1 MILLS
6 TILDIKESMTKEAF
20 IQLVFEWNQKSP
32 HEDNIIHNI
41 EWRGEKNI
49 TYIDKNLS
57 LTIEEYR
64 NKNIIAIRY
73 EKTGE
78 DGIVW
83 HSDYIMNFDSM
94 KMSIRLDREFLAEAT
109 TINSR
114 FTTPYFIKLLIEG
127 GYVKDDGKLQVLAK
141 PILIDEKNVD
151 LLINVI
157 NGEVNYKLPVIYI
170 SKNHQNTNPV
180 NIDKLAYQLKGI
192 AHILAQKDHSSNE
205 IIKIKTNKKSEY
217 NGAIGIYYPNKV
229 DRHRRYLYYD
239 EERIDKNLSL
249 KILKAVTQYSNSQV
263 LGTLYTWQGVVNNL
277 LRDRLFSKRQEC
289 IAAQEA
295 LKIAEEKVL
304 QIHDS
309 IGAKEK
315 KIHQQA
321 MEEARN
327 ETNQLLA
334 EFDND
339 INKLQDNV
347 ERLERTNEL
356 LRLENQNLKNKL
368 EECGDGSLLQSGCEF
383 DFYPGEIKDIVLS
396 TLDKSLNS
404 IQKKSRRYD
413 IISDIINANDYQKYS
428 ETKAVELKNLLRS
441 YSGLSRKI
449 RSELEKLGFKIIE
462 DGKHYKL
469 KYYEDD
475 RYQDIFAK
483 TPSDERAGRN
493 NATRLIKMV
502 Y

>member
-32 HEDNIIHNI
+32 HKDNIIQNI

-127 GYVKDDGKLQVLAK
+127 GYVKDDGNLQVLAE
-141 PILIDEKNVD
+141 PIVIDEKNID
-151 LLINVI
+151 LLANVI
-157 NGEVNYKLPVIYI
+157 NGEVDYKLPVIYI

-192 AHILAQKDHSSNE
+192 AHILVQKDHNSNE
-205 IIKIKTNKKSEY
+205 IIKNKTNKRNEY
-217 NGAIGIYYPNKV
+217 NGAIGIYYPNKA

-249 KILKAVTQYSNSQV
+249 KIVKAVAQYSNSQV
-263 LGTLYTWQGVVNNL
+263 LDTLYTWQGVVNNL
-277 LRDRLFSKRQEC
+277 LKDRLVSKRQEC
-289 IAAQEA
+289 IAAQRA

-309 IGAKEK
+309 IDEKEK
-315 KIHQQA
+315 RIRQQA

-327 ETNQLLA
+327 DTNQLLA

-339 INKLQDNV
+339 MNKLHDNV
-347 ERLERTNEL
+347 ERLGRENEL
-356 LRLENQNLKNKL
+356 LRLENQN
-368 EECGDGSLLQSGCEF
+368 
-383 DFYPGEIKDIVLS
+383 
-396 TLDKSLNS
+396 
-404 IQKKSRRYD
+404 
-413 IISDIINANDYQKYS
+413 
-428 ETKAVELKNLLRS
+428 
-441 YSGLSRKI
+441 
-449 RSELEKLGFKIIE
+449 
-462 DGKHYKL
+462 
-469 KYYEDD
+469 
-475 RYQDIFAK
+475 
-483 TPSDERAGRN
+483 
-493 NATRLIKMV
+493 
-502 Y
+502 